1 MRGRSQVAT
10 AVGLA
15 AVVLGLAAMPAA
27 AQPTTPVPTPGDPG
41 SPGMSSPV
49 GAVPSGRAVGDA
61 GTGLGIVRILPNSTP
76 TKAIV
81 PGMEDKLPKQSAA
94 ELGFGLASA
103 QVNSEAYLSFERSI
117 AQAAPGGIAIQ
128 GGSPQAPGALSQTAS
143 PDNPKPIHNGLALPS
158 SPLDTLV
165 RAGALTGQ
173 VHARWS
179 DTAGPCVG
187 TIADATTEIASLSLL
202 NAIPTLPSV
211 TDLTGVFDSP
221 KLDAKADQ
229 AVIDGLK
236 KLTGGLSTLGG
247 ALSGKATA
255 DGKGSLISLPN
266 TLSARSTVRL
276 VDIPGSKNKAVQST
290 STMQVAALKLLAGT
304 PLELTIRVVSQPTLQ
319 VTSTGDEKTS
329 KVTYTAPVL
338 AVEQG
343 GKVLGQLD
351 AANPRFDI
359 PVGIPLAPNAPKLPI
374 IGDLLANGQ
383 KVTDALHRLDLGV
396 IRLGVAQL
404 DQRGTAMTT
413 PFKGF
418 QLGATARM
426 LDVQVL
432 PTQALGLP
440 NLPSALAQVALGEQ
454 VARAYAPTGG
464 VVCRTSEQP
473 VPPPTPKPQG
483 RAPMELAY
491 TTMAYKTIPMFW
503 TGTAML
509 LIGVV
514 IVAALPTLRSS
525 RSFAPAGPRFTDDD
539 DAPEAAAKDAAE
551 AEPEA
556 DVADGVEDNAEA
568 TEAKAA
574 EAEAAEIGAAEAGT
588 AAAKTPAA
596 EAPEAEATEAA
607 PTEAEAT
614 EAEAAKVEATE
625 VETAKV
631 EAAQA
636 GAAEAEAAEIEAAEV
651 GAAEVGAAEVAV
663 PDVAAAKVE
672 PAEVE
677 DTQAEAAKAEPA
689 EAEAPEGESAE
700 MADADDGSAGPEAG
714 AGTGSADGGDMAVKG
729 DSTSEGDATGK
740 GGETG
745 K

>member
-1 MRGRSQVAT
+1 MRGGAQLAT
-10 AVGLA
+10 AAGLA
-15 AVVLGLAAMPAA
+15 ALVLGLVAAPAA
-27 AQPTTPVPTPGDPG
+27 AQPTTPIPTPANPA
-41 SPGMSSPV
+41 SPGMSSQV
-49 GAVPSGRAVGDA
+49 GAAPPWHVVGDS

-103 QVNSEAYLSFERSI
+103 QVNSEAYLSFERSV
-117 AQAAPGGIAIQ
+117 AQAAPGGLAVQ
-128 GGSPQAPGALSQTAS
+128 GSSPQAPGALSQTAS
-143 PDNPKPIHNGLALPS
+143 PDNPKPIHNGLTLPPT
-158 SPLDTLV
+158 PLDTLV
-165 RAGALTGQ
+165 RAGALQGQ

-179 DTAGPCVG
+179 DTTGPCVE

-202 NAIPTLPSV
+202 NAIPTLPS
-211 TDLTGVFDSP
+211 TPDLTGVFDAP
-221 KLDAKADQ
+221 ELDANADQ

-236 KLTGGLSTLGG
+236 RLAGPLSTLGG
-247 ALSGKATA
+247 ALSGGAKPTA
-255 DGKGSLISLPN
+255 DGAGSLVSLPN

-276 VDIPGSKNKAVQST
+276 VDIPGSPNKAVQST

-304 PLELTIRVVSQPTLQ
+304 PFEVTIRVVSQPTLQ

-329 KVTYTAPVL
+329 TVKYTAPVL

-351 AANPRFDI
+351 AANPKFDI
-359 PVGIPLAPNAPKLPI
+359 PVGIPLAPDAPSLPI

-383 KVTDALHRLDLGV
+383 KATQALQRLDLGV

-413 PFKGF
+413 PFEGF

-473 VPPPTPKPQG
+473 APPPTPQPQG
-483 RAPMELAY
+483 RAPVELAY

-503 TGTAML
+503 AGTAML

-514 IVAALPTLRSS
+514 LVAALPTLRSLRLVHGGPRTTDLVPGGPADVDEKAATPPDTEAADQETGETEPADAAS
-525 RSFAPAGPRFTDDD
+525 TEAADGETGQAEPAGTDDD
-539 DAPEAAAKDAAE
+539 SEAPAVAAE
-551 AEPEA
+551 DVDAETGDGESSQANSEASGAADEEADEGDAEPE
-556 DVADGVEDNAEA
+556 DWTD
-568 TEAKAA
+568 
-574 EAEAAEIGAAEAGT
+574 
-588 AAAKTPAA
+588 KT
-596 EAPEAEATEAA
+596 
-607 PTEAEAT
+607 
-614 EAEAAKVEATE
+614 
-625 VETAKV
+625 
-631 EAAQA
+631 
-636 GAAEAEAAEIEAAEV
+636 
-651 GAAEVGAAEVAV
+651 
-663 PDVAAAKVE
+663 
-672 PAEVE
+672 
-677 DTQAEAAKAEPA
+677 DT
-689 EAEAPEGESAE
+689 
-700 MADADDGSAGPEAG
+700 
-714 AGTGSADGGDMAVKG
+714 
-729 DSTSEGDATGK
+729 
-740 GGETG
+740 
-745 K
+745 

>member
-1 MRGRSQVAT
+1 
-10 AVGLA
+10 
-15 AVVLGLAAMPAA
+15 
-27 AQPTTPVPTPGDPG
+27 
-41 SPGMSSPV
+41 
-49 GAVPSGRAVGDA
+49 
-61 GTGLGIVRILPNSTP
+61 
-76 TKAIV
+76 
-81 PGMEDKLPKQSAA
+81 MEDKLPKQAAA

-143 PDNPKPIHNGLALPS
+143 PDNPKPIHNGLTLPS

-165 RAGALTGQ
+165 RAGALQGQ

-202 NAIPTLPSV
+202 NAIPTLPS
-211 TDLTGVFDSP
+211 TPDLTGVFDAP
-221 KLDAKADQ
+221 KLDANADK

-236 KLTGGLSTLGG
+236 KLAGPLSTLGG
-247 ALSGKATA
+247 ALSGKPTA

-266 TLSARSTVRL
+266 TLSARSVVRL
-276 VDIPGSKNKAVQST
+276 VDIPGSPNKAVQST

-304 PLELTIRVVSQPTLQ
+304 PFELTVRVVSQPTLQ
-319 VTSTGDEKTS
+319 VTSTGEEKTS
-329 KVTYTAPVL
+329 TVKYTAPVL

-383 KVTDALHRLDLGV
+383 KVTDALRRLDLGV

-404 DQRGTAMTT
+404 DQRGTAMTS

-454 VARAYAPTGG
+454 IARAYAPTGG

-473 VPPPTPKPQG
+473 APPPTPKPQG

-509 LIGVV
+509 LIGVI
-514 IVAALPTLRSS
+514 IVAALPTLRSP
-525 RSFAPAGPRFTDDD
+525 RTLAPAGPRGTGDTSDGDGPPTTRAASAAEVETPAAEGAETADASATDV
-539 DAPEAAAKDAAE
+539 EAADSEPAEAKATEAKTDEADGAVAEAPDAEAAE
-551 AEPEA
+551 AEAAGAE
-556 DVADGVEDNAEA
+556 VANAEA
-568 TEAKAA
+568 TEAMAEEAEGAQAAEAKGTDSTDTEAAKAGGADAEAAKPQA
-574 EAEAAEIGAAEAGT
+574 EAEAT
-588 AAAKTPAA
+588 N
-596 EAPEAEATEAA
+596 
-607 PTEAEAT
+607 
-614 EAEAAKVEATE
+614 VEATDE
-625 VETAKV
+625 ET
-631 EAAQA
+631 
-636 GAAEAEAAEIEAAEV
+636 
-651 GAAEVGAAEVAV
+651 
-663 PDVAAAKVE
+663 P
-672 PAEVE
+672 
-677 DTQAEAAKAEPA
+677 
-689 EAEAPEGESAE
+689 
-700 MADADDGSAGPEAG
+700 
-714 AGTGSADGGDMAVKG
+714 
-729 DSTSEGDATGK
+729 GK
-740 GGETG
+740 GGESD

>member
-27 AQPTTPVPTPGDPG
+27 AQPTTPIPTPTNPE

-49 GAVPSGRAVGDA
+49 GAVPPGHAVGDA
-61 GTGLGIVRILPNSTP
+61 GTGLGILRILPNSTP

-81 PGMEDKLPKQSAA
+81 PGMADKLPKQSAA
-94 ELGFGLASA
+94 ELGLGLASA

-158 SPLDTLV
+158 SPLDALV

-187 TIADATTEIASLSLL
+187 TIADASTEIASLSLL
-202 NAIPTLPSV
+202 NAIPTLPS
-211 TDLTGVFDSP
+211 TPDLTGVFDAP
-221 KLDAKADQ
+221 KLDANADKTL
-229 AVIDGLK
+229 IDGIK
-236 KLTGGLSTLGG
+236 KLPGPLSTLGG

-255 DGKGSLISLPN
+255 DGAGSLISLPN
-266 TLSARSTVRL
+266 TLSARSVVRL
-276 VDIPGSKNKAVQST
+276 VDIPGSPNKAVQST

-304 PLELTIRVVSQPTLQ
+304 PFELTVRVVSQPTLQ

-329 KVTYTAPVL
+329 TVKYTAPVL

-343 GKVLGQLD
+343 GKVLGRLD
-351 AANPRFDI
+351 AANPKFDI
-359 PVGIPLAPNAPKLPI
+359 PIGIPLGQSAPTLPI

-383 KVTDALHRLDLGV
+383 KVTDALHRIDLGV

-454 VARAYAPTGG
+454 IARAYAPTGG

-491 TTMAYKTIPMFW
+491 TTMAYKTIPLFW

-514 IVAALPTLRSS
+514 IVAALPTLRSP
-525 RSFAPAGPRFTDDD
+525 RAFAPAGPRGTG
-539 DAPEAAAKDAAE
+539 DAPDGPPTPKDAQSSAE
-551 AEPEA
+551 TT
-556 DVADGVEDNAEA
+556 EA
-568 TEAKAA
+568 TAA
-574 EAEAAEIGAAEAGT
+574 EAEAAEAEPEQPTAAETSGT
-588 AAAKTPAA
+588 
-596 EAPEAEATEAA
+596 
-607 PTEAEAT
+607 TEAEAT
-614 EAEAAKVEATE
+614 DLE
-625 VETAKV
+625 
-631 EAAQA
+631 
-636 GAAEAEAAEIEAAEV
+636 AAEAEPEKSATEATTGE
-651 GAAEVGAAEVAV
+651 
-663 PDVAAAKVE
+663 
-672 PAEVE
+672 
-677 DTQAEAAKAEPA
+677 A
-689 EAEAPEGESAE
+689 EAERPTAE
-700 MADADDGSAGPEAG
+700 TPEAG
-714 AGTGSADGGDMAVKG
+714 AAAESTEAASPAKADAEGAEPEVEAAEATPS
-729 DSTSEGDATGK
+729 DSKASGEAEEKPGK
-740 GGETG
+740 TD